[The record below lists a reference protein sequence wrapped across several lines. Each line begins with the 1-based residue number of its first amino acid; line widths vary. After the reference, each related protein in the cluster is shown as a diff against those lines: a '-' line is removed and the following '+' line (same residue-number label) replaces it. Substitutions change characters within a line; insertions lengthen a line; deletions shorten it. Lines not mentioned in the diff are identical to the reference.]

1 MSRGVEAPADS
12 ESAVCVSVH
21 APRAARAHGLRL
33 VDHQV
38 LRPFVAI
45 LEMKGADVAQF
56 AMRGIAAVEGA
67 FDKQTEELGEGLR
80 VLMQA
85 LWHRRV

>member
-1 MSRGVEAPADS
+1 
-12 ESAVCVSVH
+12 
-21 APRAARAHGLRL
+21 
-33 VDHQV
+33 
-38 LRPFVAI
+38 
-45 LEMKGADVAQF
+45 MKGADVAQF